1 MFGLALSGGGL
12 LGAAHLGV
20 VQALR
25 EHGLVP
31 TGYAGTSA
39 GGLVAGLLAA
49 EVPVA
54 DIIAAG
60 QAVANDPARFF
71 DVNWRGLLHELPF
84 EEGPPPTGLI
94 QPARFLQQLLGL
106 CPDVT
111 STRGWKAPCAL
122 ISLDVVAEEAVA
134 FVHPA
139 TILGP
144 TRGRW
149 RIAADRPLAEAL
161 RATMALPGLFEGVR
175 TNQSVLVDGGSAD
188 TLPADW
194 AYALVQGPILAVNVS
209 PPRHLP
215 PSRIGLWEVFALSE
229 AYGTATESE
238 LRARGLPVLVI
249 APETA
254 DIPFF
259 GFRDY
264 GRLITRGRQAVER
277 ALPAIE
283 HFLAD
288 HGTESA
294 R

>member
-20 VQALR
+20 VQALG

-31 TGYAGTSA
+31 SGYAGTSA

-49 EVPVA
+49 GVPVA

-94 QPARFLQQLLGL
+94 QPDRFLQHLLAL
-106 CPDVT
+106 CPQVT
-111 STRGWKAPCAL
+111 STSAWKAPCAL
-122 ISLDVVAEEAVA
+122 VSLDVVAEEAVA

-139 TILGP
+139 TTPGP
-144 TRGRW
+144 ARGRW

-175 TNQSVLVDGGSAD
+175 TPHSVLVDGGGAD

-194 AYALVQGPILAVNVS
+194 AAALVGGPVLAVDVA

-215 PSRIGLWEVFALSE
+215 PAHIGLWDVIALSE
-229 AYGTATESE
+229 AYATATESE
-238 LRARGLPVLVI
+238 LRAAGLPVLVV

-264 GRLITRGRQAVER
+264 GRLIARGRQAVER

-283 HFLAD
+283 RFLGNHDA
-288 HGTESA
+288 GA
-294 R
+294 